1 MENFNFCAVV
11 VALCIERIIKC
22 SLSEKKRNATDF
34 KYLRVNDWETDQV
47 TSKCQTKH
55 FFDKTYM
62 SEMEKV
68 NSTTELCIFEL
79 AYKHSQK
86 F

>member
-11 VALCIERIIKC
+11 VAVCIERIIKC
-22 SLSEKKRNATDF
+22 SLIEKKETPQTS
-34 KYLRVNDWETDQV
+34 LRVNDWETDQV
-47 TSKCQTKH
+47 TSKCQTN

-68 NSTTELCIFEL
+68 NSTIELCIFEL
-79 AYKHSQK
+79 AYKHSQT